1 MNEQIQIDQVLNIL
15 DRLIETNDQLL
26 ANSKAAINL
35 FEIEKRAK
43 MQAIA
48 FIVASGN
55 RQAFQQYAR
64 QTERVSTEDFHKFII
79 DKTIRELNAI
89 DGAS

>member
-35 FEIEKRAK
+35 FEVEKRAK

-48 FIVASGN
+48 FIIASGN
-55 RQAFQQYAR
+55 RRAFQQYAR
-64 QTERVSTEDFHKFII
+64 QTEKTPTEDFHKFII
-79 DKTIRELNAI
+79 DHTLKELLAL